1 MASTFS
7 DDIKLEKMATGE
19 NSGTW
24 GDKTNAN
31 LELVEQAIAGY
42 QEIDVASADVTLV
55 MSNAAISNARNMSL
69 KFTGTLAANRTVNM
83 PASIEKFFNVID
95 GTDHAGFTLT
105 FKVTSQTG
113 FLLCEGNHYICHS
126 NGTDIVKDQE
136 TKFWRT
142 VSAAETVQPGA
153 QLLVNTSS
161 GAATITIPAS
171 PAAGDE
177 VTFLDARYT
186 FDTNNLTVG
195 RNSSN
200 IVNAAADLTV
210 ATEGAGFTLVFS
222 GDATV
227 GWTFK
232 DK

>member
-83 PASIEKFFNVID
+83 PASIEKFFKI
-95 GTDHAGFTLT
+95 
-105 FKVTSQTG
+105 
-113 FLLCEGNHYICHS
+113 LL
-126 NGTDIVKDQE
+126 
-136 TKFWRT
+136 
-142 VSAAETVQPGA
+142 
-153 QLLVNTSS
+153 
-161 GAATITIPAS
+161 
-171 PAAGDE
+171 
-177 VTFLDARYT
+177 
-186 FDTNNLTVG
+186 
-195 RNSSN
+195 N
-200 IVNAAADLTV
+200 I
-210 ATEGAGFTLVFS
+210 S
-222 GDATV
+222 
-227 GWTFK
+227 
-232 DK
+232 